1 MNSKASPPEGK
12 SSARD
17 AAYWRVNLIVIGVLL
32 FVWFVVSYCCSIF
45 FVEQLNEYK
54 IGQIPLGFWFGHQGS
69 IVIYVVLILIYA
81 VGMDIVDRKFG
92 LQSGSDS

>member
-1 MNSKASPPEGK
+1 M
-12 SSARD
+12 
-17 AAYWRVNLIVIGVLL
+17 LL

-54 IGQIPLGFWFGHQGS
+54 IGQIPLGFLVWTPGS
-69 IVIYVVLILIYA
+69 IIIYVVLILIYA